1 MIFINL
7 YLVLLSHPFSQVRYH
22 DCLDFGTQNVA
33 HITPRVLVWKGN
45 MINVFSDLDQKC
57 RQQFGKKQLKEIWI
71 VGHHPK
77 VCAYFLLITSL
88 FFDALFILFF
98 CRNKLLFY
106 FRHAF

>member
-1 MIFINL
+1 MR
-7 YLVLLSHPFSQVRYH
+7 YL

-45 MINVFSDLDQKC
+45 MINVFSDLDRKC

-77 VCAYFLLITSL
+77 V
-88 FFDALFILFF
+88 
-98 CRNKLLFY
+98 
-106 FRHAF
+106 

>member
-1 MIFINL
+1 MR
-7 YLVLLSHPFSQVRYH
+7 YL

-33 HITPRVLVWKGN
+33 HITPRALVWKGN
-45 MINVFSDLDQKC
+45 MINIFSDLDRKY

-71 VGHHPK
+71 AGHHPK
-77 VCAYFLLITSL
+77 VCASFLLITLL